1 MLARFLH
8 MSKVKKETTI
18 MSDEKKTN
26 EENTEEIMAEMQE
39 LMKRQ
44 MELQA
49 KLLKSNWNGF
59 NDALGAFMGMFNDL
73 SKDTTE
79 NKEESEDKD
88 K

>member
-1 MLARFLH
+1 
-8 MSKVKKETTI
+8 MSE
-18 MSDEKKTN
+18 EKNNN
-26 EENTEEIMAEMQE
+26 EESAEEIMAEMQE

-73 SKDTTE
+73 SKTTTE
-79 NKEESEDKD
+79 NKDSDKD
-88 K
+88 KDK